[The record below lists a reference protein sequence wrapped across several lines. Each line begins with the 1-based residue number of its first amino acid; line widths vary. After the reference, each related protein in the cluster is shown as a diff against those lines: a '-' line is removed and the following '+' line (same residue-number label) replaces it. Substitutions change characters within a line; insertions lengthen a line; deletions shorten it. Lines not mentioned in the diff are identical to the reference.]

1 MASHHTHDQNIRHT
15 QSFAVAGEKSQ
26 MWFGCSCLCSRQRP
40 LVWFSTWWGERWEE
54 RIRPDSI
61 LAWFTKSKTCVLC
74 NCLSLFAIGARK
86 EGLCSPPTPE
96 WAVLRM
102 WSFWSFA
109 EEQQSRGRRA
119 QANPQP
125 GGQVWP
131 AQAQRAQPGPGPA
144 ARAAAAQIYLG
155 PDVFYS
161 QNLVTTI
168 TFKWLLNGYCI
179 ISKQHWNEI
188 LIWKLWILGP
198 STWKGWCR
206 RPTDR
211 ISIP

>member
-1 MASHHTHDQNIRHT
+1 MASHHTRPEHKTHT
-15 QSFAVAGEKSQ
+15 ELCCRWREKPDVVWLQLFAFKTTTIG
-26 MWFGCSCLCSRQRP
+26 LILH
-40 LVWFSTWWGERWEE
+40 LVRWEE
-54 RIRPDSI
+54 RIRSDSI

-102 WSFWSFA
+102 WSFSSFT

-131 AQAQRAQPGPGPA
+131 AQAQGAQPGTGPA
-144 ARAAAAQIYLG
+144 ARAATAWIYLG
-155 PDVFYS
+155 PGVFYS

-168 TFKWLLNGYCI
+168 TFKLLLNGYYI
-179 ISKQHWNEI
+179 ISKQHWN
-188 LIWKLWILGP
+188 
-198 STWKGWCR
+198 
-206 RPTDR
+206 
-211 ISIP
+211 